1 MASLRAG
8 SVWPAHAVN
17 YLGIIDRKA
26 PISGETRRS
35 GGLLQSCNRSY
46 LAKTATIFKIKEKTA
61 VLPPQATLAPYTDVS
76 PAARRTPLSSRS
88 WRGLVFSMR

>member
-46 LAKTATIFKIKEKTA
+46 LAKTATIIKIKEKTA
-61 VLPPQATLAPYTDVS
+61 VLPPQATLAPYTGVS
-76 PAARRTPLSSRS
+76 PAARRKPLSSHS